1 MLVASPD
8 GMGSVRGMDATSVAR
23 LIALGRLG
31 LGAGLVAAPGL
42 AGRAWVGAEGATTGA
57 KVLGAGFGA
66 RDVAIGSGLW
76 RALERGEDASGWL
89 LAGAAGDVA
98 DLLATLAARRSL
110 PVLGRL
116 GVPVLAASG
125 AALSVWAARQLAP

>member
-1 MLVASPD
+1 
-8 GMGSVRGMDATSVAR
+8 MGSVLGMDASTVAR
-23 LIALGRLG
+23 VIALGRLG
-31 LGAGLVAAPGL
+31 LGAGLVVTPGL
-42 AGRAWVGAEGATTGA
+42 AGRAWVGSAGSSTGA

-66 RDVAIGSGLW
+66 RDVAIGGGLW
-76 RALERGEDASGWL
+76 RALERGEDPSGWL

-98 DLLATLAARRSL
+98 DLLATLAARDSL
-110 PVLGRL
+110 PLVGRL